1 MIIFDLSCELSHRF
15 EGWFRS
21 AEDFQQQL
29 DRHLICCP
37 QCGSNEIRR
46 IPSAVAIGSQR
57 GNMEEAAQTA
67 KTSPPPTPKTNSP
80 PVSPTQLLAAYRQV
94 VQTLLSQSQD
104 VGQQFAEEARKIH
117 YEEAEARPI
126 HGQATPDECEA
137 LRDEGIEILQL
148 PIPRENDLN

>member
-1 MIIFDLSCELSHRF
+1 MIIFDLSCEHGHRF

-21 AEDFQQQL
+21 ADDFQEQL
-29 DRHLICCP
+29 SRKLISCP
-37 QCGSNEIRR
+37 KCSSQEVRR
-46 IPSAVAIGSQR
+46 IPSAVAIGSHR
-57 GNMEEAAQTA
+57 HRPEDNSRSKAS
-67 KTSPPPTPKTNSP
+67 SPATHQANSP
-80 PVSPTQLLAAYRQV
+80 PVSPTQLMAAYRQV

-148 PIPRENDLN
+148 PIPKENDLN